1 MMNVTA
7 RLAVR
12 IRYLADFPFQWSDTQ
27 PQLSLQALTIE
38 LYLPDKEDAERLQ
51 QHGVQYLEEFLVEH
65 FSDLKDLQRYTQHV
79 EPLHPPQK
87 SEVMPMKVL
96 FKDEKLT
103 ADTIDILSQLV
114 MDANLDGTPQVK
126 HAHVCHGRISVRIHI
141 HDTVHSTA

>member
-1 MMNVTA
+1 MNVTA

-12 IRYLADFPFQWSDTQ
+12 IRYLPDFPFQWSDTQ
-27 PQLSLQALTIE
+27 PQLSRQALTIE

-51 QHGVQYLEEFLVEH
+51 QRGVQYLEEFLVER
-65 FSDLKDLQRYTQHV
+65 FSHLEDLQRYTHV
-79 EPLHPPQK
+79 EGLRPPQK

-96 FKDEKLT
+96 FKDEKLK
-103 ADTIDILSQLV
+103 AYTIDILPQLV

-126 HAHVCHGRISVRIHI
+126 HAHVRHGQISVRIHI